1 MQASVPC
8 GAFRVQHLALPS
20 PRQVINALQN
30 YTQPLVSSFISK
42 QSWRLEEVGE
52 TVVAAT
58 LVRSLREPFWAA
70 LRGMLSIGGQCLCL
84 QAGWKRGLMDQLCLN
99 NTAFG
104 SECSVPSKP
113 STALSPN
120 KLVCFYHGMDFVPHP
135 CSFCLL
141 LSPKAS
147 NPLYR
152 KPISTHN
159 VEFTFNKL
167 NKSYNGTV
175 D

>member
-1 MQASVPC
+1 MDE
-8 GAFRVQHLALPS
+8 QHW
-20 PRQVINALQN
+20 IN
-30 YTQPLVSSFISK
+30 
-42 QSWRLEEVGE
+42 
-52 TVVAAT
+52 
-58 LVRSLREPFWAA
+58 
-70 LRGMLSIGGQCLCL
+70 
-84 QAGWKRGLMDQLCLN
+84 D
-99 NTAFG
+99 TAFG
-104 SECSVPSKP
+104 FECSVHSKP
-113 STALSPN
+113 NTVLSPN
-120 KLVCFYHGMDFVPHP
+120 ELARFYHGTDFGPHL
-135 CSFCLL
+135 CCFCLL